1 MSAID
6 GKIMATRSDCYKA
19 GRKMTPKGFIV
30 HSTGANNPNLKR
42 YVQPDDGI
50 IGNNP
55 NGNSFNEPDQDV
67 CVHLVLGKDKNGK
80 VKCYQILPFDICC
93 WGVGS
98 GWKGSYNYNPAYIQ
112 MEICEDGL
120 NDKAYCKACYD
131 KAVEVVAEIA
141 KKFGFGTN
149 CIKSHYEAG
158 QEGMG
163 TEHVD
168 PYHWWSKHGFT
179 MDGFRKAV
187 TAKMKEN
194 EIPVLDKT
202 GYKRDDNTIGS
213 LSLKELLIE
222 AKRLGIQPN
231 GMDENGYFGPGTEKA
246 VNYLLKKWG
255 YKETGIAG
263 ENFIKKLKAEIAKVS
278 VNKNSVK
285 SGDYN
290 KDGKVNVR
298 DAAAIAKDLAN
309 GKIK

>member
-1 MSAID
+1 
-6 GKIMATRSDCYKA
+6 
-19 GRKMTPKGFIV
+19 MTPAGFIV

-55 NGNSFNEPDQDV
+55 NGNSFNEPNQEV

-80 VKCYQILPFDICC
+80 IKCYQILPFDICC

-98 GWKGSYNYNPAYIQ
+98 GWKGSYNYKPAYIQ

-120 NDKAYCKACYD
+120 NDKTYCKACYD

-141 KKFGFGTN
+141 KKYGFGTN

-163 TEHVD
+163 TQHSD
-168 PYHWWSKHGFT
+168 PSHWWGKHGYT
-179 MDGFRKAV
+179 MNGFRKAV
-187 TAKMKEN
+187 EAKMKEK

-278 VNKNSVK
+278 TNKNTVK
-285 SGDYN
+285 MGDYN

-309 GKIK
+309 GKVK